1 MKVWLKF
8 KSMFEANF
16 DFWPFSRC
24 TVALP
29 EGGAPGWFLAGRAR
43 LGFRFDRLGHA

>member
-1 MKVWLKF
+1 
-8 KSMFEANF
+8 
-16 DFWPFSRC
+16 
-24 TVALP
+24 LP